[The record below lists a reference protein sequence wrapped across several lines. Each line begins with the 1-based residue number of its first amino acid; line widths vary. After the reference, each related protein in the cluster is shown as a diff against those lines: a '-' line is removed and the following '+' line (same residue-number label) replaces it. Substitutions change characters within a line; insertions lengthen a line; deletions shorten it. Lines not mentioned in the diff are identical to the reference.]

1 MQITFCLYYKHVLY
15 NNILFIRS
23 DVSLLSTKVTII
35 WPGMKFMATTEHYSL
50 DSCVSLV
57 LGFKSLPLLKKI
69 RLEMFP

>member
-1 MQITFCLYYKHVLY
+1 MQITFFLYYKHVLY
-15 NNILFIRS
+15 NNKLFIRS
-23 DVSLLSTKVTII
+23 DVSLLSTAVTII

-57 LGFKSLPLLKKI
+57 FGFKSLPWLKKI